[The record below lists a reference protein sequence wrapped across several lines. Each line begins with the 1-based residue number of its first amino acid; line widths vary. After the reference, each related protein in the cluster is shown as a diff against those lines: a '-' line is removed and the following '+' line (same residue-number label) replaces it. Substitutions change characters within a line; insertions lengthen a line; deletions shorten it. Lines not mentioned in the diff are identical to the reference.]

1 MMMAVVEWA
10 SHWASRQQAWV
21 PANWEGRSLGME
33 ACAGSSGD
41 QQGRSLP
48 RLSDDVCAG
57 AGRVD
62 GLILN
67 PQKVYTHT
75 GGGRGLSRQSLG
87 PQMMHMGPD
96 RGSTGWD
103 EPVLRPPIGAHE
115 YRL

>member
-1 MMMAVVEWA
+1 MALMMAVVEWA

-21 PANWEGRSLGME
+21 PANWEGRSLGPQE

-67 PQKVYTHT
+67 PPEGIHTHWWWQGAEQT
-75 GGGRGLSRQSLG
+75 I
-87 PQMMHMGPD
+87 P
-96 RGSTGWD
+96 
-103 EPVLRPPIGAHE
+103 RPPDDAYGP
-115 YRL
+115 